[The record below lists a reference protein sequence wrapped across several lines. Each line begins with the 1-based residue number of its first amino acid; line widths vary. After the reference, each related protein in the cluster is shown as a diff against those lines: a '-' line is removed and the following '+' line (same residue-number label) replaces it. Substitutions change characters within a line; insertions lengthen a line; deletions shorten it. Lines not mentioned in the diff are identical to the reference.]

1 MASPDRFD
9 GLEVDQH
16 QARFAGTVEL
26 DPTDADNMSM
36 DTTFMAVVVCT
47 VSGATVTDNAKGE
60 IVRTN
65 KFKLDQFAV
74 VRDGE
79 LMEKLHKAL
88 PNLAG
93 PAPTPTDPQ
102 MFEPKADANG
112 EAIAVPEP
120 VETEASLLAEADVEE
135 EVLPLPEN
143 GFGPVEEEDDEEVFS
158 PGSDNRVTSTP
169 GSVSEGEL
177 PPGRPTPGSQPRTY
191 KDPALAG
198 FLTER

>member
-16 QARFAGTVEL
+16 QARFSGTVEL

-36 DTTFMAVVVCT
+36 DTQFMAVVVCT
-47 VSGATVTDNAKGE
+47 VGGASIADNTKGE

-79 LMEKLHKAL
+79 LRDKLHEAL

-93 PAPTPTDPQ
+93 GAPEPTDPQ

-112 EAIAVPEP
+112 EALVVAEPDPEP
-120 VETEASLLAEADVEE
+120 EP
-135 EVLPLPEN
+135 EV
-143 GFGPVEEEDDEEVFS
+143 VDDDDEEIFS
-158 PGSDNRVTSTP
+158 PGADNRVVSHA
-169 GSVSEGEL
+169 GSVSESEL
-177 PPGRPTPGSQPRTY
+177 PPGRPEPGSKPRTY
-191 KDPALAG
+191 SDPALAG